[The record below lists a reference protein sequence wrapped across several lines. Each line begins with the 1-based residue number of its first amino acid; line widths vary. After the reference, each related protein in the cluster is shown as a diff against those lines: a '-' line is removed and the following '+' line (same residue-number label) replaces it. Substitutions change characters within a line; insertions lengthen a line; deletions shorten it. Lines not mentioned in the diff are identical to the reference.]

1 MCSSWVFTSWCARD
15 GSGVWTYSSLFG
27 WVNSSDCSWPGHY
40 MGSGIA
46 DLFALKRSWGITRSF
61 VEIDTSVCDCIYVQ
75 FESADLLQSSLT
87 VKIAQDGVNRK
98 DWLIAWW

>member
-1 MCSSWVFTSWCARD
+1 MCNSWVFTSWCARD
-15 GSGVWTYSSLFG
+15 KSGEWTYSPLSG

-40 MGSGIA
+40 TGSGIA
-46 DLFALKRSWGITRSF
+46 DLFALKRLWGIARSF
-61 VEIDTSVCDCIYVQ
+61 VEIDTLVCDCIYVQ
-75 FESADLLQSSLT
+75 FESSASLQSSLT

>member
-46 DLFALKRSWGITRSF
+46 DLFALK
-61 VEIDTSVCDCIYVQ
+61 